1 MCGWV
6 WFVVLVLG
14 DSVKTLNWA
23 AILTAVFA
31 SVASVHFKITA
42 DSLEFKLQ
50 LAQEELND
58 TFLLASPCI
67 VESEPL

>member
-1 MCGWV
+1 M
-6 WFVVLVLG
+6 
-14 DSVKTLNWA
+14 KTLNWA
-23 AILTAVFA
+23 AILTAVLA

-42 DSLEFKLQ
+42 DSLEIKLQ
-50 LAQEELND
+50 LAQDELHN

>member
-1 MCGWV
+1 MCRWV

-14 DSVKTLNWA
+14 DSVKALNLA
-23 AILTAVFA
+23 AILTAVLA

-42 DSLEFKLQ
+42 DSLEVKLQ
-50 LAQEELND
+50 LAQEELHN
-58 TFLLASPCI
+58 TFFLASPCI